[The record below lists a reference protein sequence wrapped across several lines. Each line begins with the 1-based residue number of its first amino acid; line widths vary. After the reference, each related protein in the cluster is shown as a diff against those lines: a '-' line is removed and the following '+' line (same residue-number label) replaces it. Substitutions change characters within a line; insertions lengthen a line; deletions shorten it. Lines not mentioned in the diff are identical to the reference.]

1 MDPFCPVFVDTSSIN
16 VEELGCIFGFVI
28 HWQMYDSNN
37 RCGTCGRIK
46 EKKLEK
52 HFFPKLT
59 FRCNSKGNET
69 PKYKKKV
76 TNHIGIFL

>member
-1 MDPFCPVFVDTSSIN
+1 MWY
-16 VEELGCIFGFVI
+16 L
-28 HWQMYDSNN
+28 
-37 RCGTCGRIK
+37 GRIK
-46 EKKLEK
+46 DKKLEK

-59 FRCNSKGNET
+59 FSCNSKGNET